1 MTNRPPDDALPPP
14 GCPAH
19 QPGQSS
25 YPAYPTGSGA
35 TPLYG
40 ADFARDP
47 GSVYDRLRRQGPL
60 APVELGPGVE
70 ATLVLGYDAA
80 LRVLRSTETF
90 GKDARRWRA
99 LADGRVSLDNPV
111 VPMMTWRPNALYA
124 DGDRHRRLRGAID
137 DCLARV
143 DPHAL
148 RGYVERSADSV
159 IDRFGP
165 TGQADLLA
173 DYARM
178 LPQLVMNQIFGCP
191 SELGDRLVEGYQG
204 IFDGID
210 AERADALLTE
220 TLITLIGQ
228 KRKQP
233 GADLIS
239 WLMAH
244 EAQLTDEEMI
254 HQLVVLMGAG
264 NEPMH
269 NLIANGLRLLLAD
282 DRFAGNLGGG
292 GLPVEDALDEVL
304 WTDPPMANY
313 GVHYPFYD
321 TEVAGYPLREGEPV
335 VISFAAATTDPTL
348 ATDRRSGN
356 RAHLAWSAG
365 PHSCPARHEAR
376 IIAAVAME
384 RLLDRLP
391 DIELAVPAAEL
402 EWRPGPF
409 QRALTALPV
418 RFPPVA
424 APLPPAVPTV
434 PVQRSA
440 PLPAARPIAAAAPA
454 SPSALPAQTSGDRR
468 WTPSPMSSTRQ
479 AGTSPV
485 KQPASPGKGPRRGWN
500 FLARWWR
507 GQ

>member
-1 MTNRPPDDALPPP
+1 MTNRPPHDALPPP

-19 QPGQSS
+19 AARQSG
-25 YPAYPTGSGA
+25 YPAHPTGSGA

-47 GSVYDRLRRQGPL
+47 GSVYDRLRQQGPL
-60 APVELGPGVE
+60 APVELGPGVD
-70 ATLVLGYDAA
+70 ATLVTGYDAA
-80 LRVLRSTETF
+80 LQVLRGTETF

-99 LADGRVSLDNPV
+99 LADGRVSPDNPV

-137 DCLARV
+137 DSLARI
-143 DPHAL
+143 DPNAL
-148 RGYVERSADSV
+148 RGYVERSADAI
-159 IDRFGP
+159 IDRIGP

-191 SELGDRLVEGYQG
+191 PDLGDRLAEGMGG
-204 IFDGID
+204 IFDGVD
-210 AERADALLTE
+210 AEKADALLTE
-220 TLITLIGQ
+220 TLITLVQ
-228 KRKQP
+228 EKRQRP
-233 GADLIS
+233 AADLTS

-244 EAQLTDEEMI
+244 EARLTDEEMI

-269 NLIANGLRLLLAD
+269 NLIANALRLLFAD

-321 TEVAGYPLREGEPV
+321 TEVAGYRLHEGEPV

-348 ATDRRSGN
+348 ASDQRSGN

-365 PHSCPARHEAR
+365 PHSCPARREAR

-391 DIELAVPAAEL
+391 DIELAVRAEEL
-402 EWRPGPF
+402 QWRPGPF
-409 QRALTALPV
+409 QRALTGLPV

-424 APLPPAVPTV
+424 APLPPPAP
-434 PVQRSA
+434 PVAQ
-440 PLPAARPIAAAAPA
+440 PGYGPIPAAAPAAVSA
-454 SPSALPAQTSGDRR
+454 SPSALPDETPGDSR
-468 WTPSPMSSTRQ
+468 WTASPTSSTRP
-479 AGTSPV
+479 AATSPER
-485 KQPASPGKGPRRGWN
+485 QPGSRGAARRRGWSS
-500 FLARWWR
+500 LARWWR
-507 GQ
+507 GR

>member
-1 MTNRPPDDALPPP
+1 VTNRPPDDALAPP

-19 QPGQSS
+19 RPRQSS
-25 YPAYPTGSGA
+25 YPAYPTGAGA

-40 ADFARDP
+40 VDFARDP
-47 GSVYDRLRRQGPL
+47 GAVYERLRRQGPL
-60 APVELGPGVE
+60 APVQLAPGVD

-80 LRVLRSTETF
+80 LHVLRSTETF

-99 LADGRVSLDNPV
+99 LADGRVSQDNPV

-124 DGDRHRRLRGAID
+124 EGDRHQRLRGAID

-148 RGYVERSADSV
+148 RGYVERSADAV

-173 DYARM
+173 DYARL

-191 SELGDRLVEGYQG
+191 SELGDRLQLGLQG

-210 AERADALLTE
+210 AEAANQLLTD
-220 TLITLIGQ
+220 TLVTLVER

-233 GADLIS
+233 GADLVS

-244 EAQLTDEEMI
+244 EARLTDEEMI

-269 NLIANGLRLLLAD
+269 NLIANGLRLLLSD
-282 DRFAGNLGGG
+282 DRFAGDLGAG

-335 VISFAAATTDPTL
+335 VISFAAATTDPSL
-348 ATDRRSGN
+348 ATDQRSGN

-365 PHSCPARHEAR
+365 PHSCPARREAR

-391 DIELAVPAAEL
+391 DIELAVPDEEL

-424 APLPPAVPTV
+424 APLPPAVPTT
-434 PVQRSA
+434 PA
-440 PLPAARPIAAAAPA
+440 PRPAPPAAGPIPVSARVA
-454 SPSALPAQTSGDRR
+454 PSALPDETPGDRR
-468 WTPSPMSSTRQ
+468 WTASPMSSTRQ
-479 AGTSPV
+479 AATSPQ
-485 KQPASPGKGPRRGWN
+485 KRPGSPSAARRRGWN

-507 GQ
+507 GR

>member
-1 MTNRPPDDALPPP
+1 M
-14 GCPAH
+14 
-19 QPGQSS
+19 
-25 YPAYPTGSGA
+25 
-35 TPLYG
+35 YG

-47 GSVYDRLRRQGPL
+47 GSVYDLLRQQGPL
-60 APVELGPGVE
+60 APVELAPGVD
-70 ATLVLGYDAA
+70 ATLVTGYDAA
-80 LRVLRSTETF
+80 LHVLRGTETF

-99 LADGRVSLDNPV
+99 LADGRVSPDNPV

-124 DGDRHRRLRGAID
+124 EGDRHRRLRGAID
-137 DCLARV
+137 DSLAKI
-143 DPHAL
+143 DPNAL
-148 RGYVERSADSV
+148 RGYVERSADAI
-159 IDRFGP
+159 IDRIGP

-191 SELGDRLVEGYQG
+191 PELGDRLAEGMSG
-204 IFDGID
+204 IFDGVD
-210 AERADALLTE
+210 AEKADALLTE
-220 TLITLIGQ
+220 TLITLVQ
-228 KRKQP
+228 DKRQRP
-233 GADLIS
+233 AADLTS

-244 EAQLTDEEMI
+244 EARLTDEEMI

-269 NLIANGLRLLLAD
+269 NLIANALRLLLAD
-282 DRFAGNLGGG
+282 DRFAGHLGGG

-304 WTDPPMANY
+304 WTDPPMSNY

-321 TEVAGYPLREGEPV
+321 TEVAGYRLREGEPV

-348 ATDRRSGN
+348 ASDQRSGN

-365 PHSCPARHEAR
+365 PHSCPARREAR
-376 IIAAVAME
+376 IIAEVAME

-391 DIELAVPAAEL
+391 DIELAVPAEEL

-424 APLPPAVPTV
+424 APLPAPAPPVPQPGYGPV
-434 PVQRSA
+434 PV
-440 PLPAARPIAAAAPA
+440 PAAVSA
-454 SPSALPAQTSGDRR
+454 SPSALPDETPGDSRWTASPTSSTRPAATSSERQPGSRGGDRR
-468 WTPSPMSSTRQ
+468 
-479 AGTSPV
+479 
-485 KQPASPGKGPRRGWN
+485 RGWSS
-500 FLARWWR
+500 LARWWR
-507 GQ
+507 GR